1 MKKILTNL
9 LMVLVMFGFIC
20 LPAVSTGAK
29 STDQNVKVNF
39 GDQDFILINSTG
51 VEIYALYVSP
61 HSANQWGED
70 ILGADTLFNGE
81 DLLIYFPLKTKTKF
95 WDLRVE
101 DEDGDFIEWHKLNL
115 LKISSVELLF
125 EKGKPTAILN

>member
-1 MKKILTNL
+1 MKKVITNL

-20 LPAVSTGAK
+20 VPAISTDAK
-29 STDQNVKVNF
+29 NTDQNIKSTF

-51 VEIYALYVSP
+51 VEIYALYVTP
-61 HSANQWGED
+61 HSANEWGED
-70 ILGADTLFNGE
+70 ILGVDTLLDSE
-81 DLLIYFPLKTKTKF
+81 DALISFPRKTKVQY

-101 DEDGDFIEWHKLNL
+101 DEEGVYIEWHKLDL
-115 LKISSVELLF
+115 LKIATVELFF